1 MMVLSELGKKISGA
15 LRKLANKTVV
25 DEEALNEMLGEVC
38 RALLEADVNVKLVQ
52 SLRQSVKKK
61 VNLEELAA
69 GVNRRKLIQKAV
81 FDELCN
87 MLNPGSSP
95 PPLKKGKPNVV
106 MFVGLQGNGKTTTCV
121 KYAYY
126 HQRKGWKTALVC
138 ADTFRAGAFDQL
150 KQSATKARVPFYG
163 SHTEIDPVKVATEG
177 VNMFKKE
184 KYELIIV
191 DTSGRHKQDTA
202 LFDEMEQL
210 AEAIQ
215 PNSIIFVM
223 DGTMGQSV
231 YDQALAFRQ
240 RVNVG
245 SVIVTKLDGH
255 AKGGGALS
263 AVSATKSPITFIGT
277 GEMLDDLEPFAPQ
290 SFVQRLLGLGD
301 ISGFVNAVK
310 EAGVDQNPDILKRIQ
325 EGVLTLRDLYD
336 QFQSVLKMGP
346 MGKVLSMFPGMQ
358 DLIPKGKER
367 EGTLRVKKFLSIMN
381 SMTDE
386 ELDNPKVQ
394 FNQSRMIRISRG
406 AGRDVKDVEDLLS
419 EYKRLSKLVSRVG
432 KNKALKTGDFS
443 QLQRNMPQQLS
454 RMMDPKMLQ
463 QMGGASGL
471 QNLMKQ
477 FSSQFRG

>member
-1 MMVLSELGKKISGA
+1 MVLSELGKKISGA
-15 LRKLANKTVV
+15 LRKLANRTVV
-25 DEEALNEMLGEVC
+25 DEEALNEMLNEVS

-52 SLRQSVKKK
+52 ALRQSVKRK

-87 MLNPGSSP
+87 MLNPGTSP

-163 SHTEIDPVKVATEG
+163 SHTEADAVKVAREG
-177 VNMFKKE
+177 VDLFKKE

-202 LFDEMEQL
+202 LFEEMEQL
-210 AEAIQ
+210 AEEVQ

-263 AVSATKSPITFIGT
+263 AVSATKSPIVFIGT

-406 AGRDVKDVEDLLS
+406 SGRDVKDVEDLLS